1 MDTTERLRRTMLYVP
16 GNNPGMLQ
24 NAHIYGSDSVV
35 FDLEDAV
42 SADEKDAARRLV
54 YNALTMLDF
63 GDSEMVVRINDY
75 TTDIGQ
81 KDIAEI
87 VKTKKAVIRMPKAET
102 AEDIKRCSELIG
114 DAEKKNGIPIGSTKM
129 IASLETA
136 AGVLNA
142 REIAVASPRLIAISL
157 GAEDFVTDLRT
168 TRSPEGTE
176 LLFARSSIVLA
187 ARAAGIQAIDTVY
200 TDVENEEGLLQE
212 TKLIKQLGFDG
223 KSVVNPKQIDTIH
236 AVFAPTSEEIAYA
249 KDVIDAIE
257 TAKQQGSGVAS
268 LRGKMIDKPIVIRA
282 KHLLRLAKATGAI
295 KEEIQIEQ

>member
-200 TDVENEEGLLQE
+200 TDVENEEGLLRE